1 MYPGGQVIGR
11 IHDVPTMRELMDR
24 IVAEAVETKEMIA
37 RL

>member
-11 IHDVPTMRELMDR
+11 IHDIPTIPELVER
-24 IVAEAVETKEMIA
+24 IVAEAVEAREAIA